1 MRRREFITLLG
12 GVAAG
17 WSFAVRAQ
25 QPAMP
30 VIGFLRS
37 TPAGAFAH
45 LVVAFRQG
53 LSEAGYVEGKNLTIE
68 QRWADNQIDRLP
80 ALVDEL
86 VRRPVNVIVAN
97 VLAALAAKN
106 ATTTVPILFV
116 TGSDPVKDG
125 LVASLNRPGGNVTGV
140 SFISGALGA
149 KRLEILRQLT
159 PNATTLAMLVQ
170 LDADE
175 SVLEQRQVQAAA
187 RATGQQLIVFDV
199 NSAADIESALAT
211 MAARG
216 VGALYVGTGPFTTS
230 HRELLTALA
239 ARNAI
244 PAMYSLREFV
254 AVGGLM
260 SYGASIT
267 DAYRQAG
274 IYAARILKGERPADL
289 PVIQAAKFDFVLNLK
304 TAKAL
309 ALEVP
314 PSLIALADEVID

>member
-1 MRRREFITLLG
+1 M
-12 GVAAG
+12 VA
-17 WSFAVRAQ
+17 
-25 QPAMP
+25 
-30 VIGFLRS
+30 L
-37 TPAGAFAH
+37 
-45 LVVAFRQG
+45 RQG
-53 LSEAGYVEGKNLTIE
+53 LSEAGYVEGKNVTIE

-106 ATTTVPILFV
+106 ATTTIPIVFV

-140 SFISGALGA
+140 SFISGALA
-149 KRLEILRQLT
+149 TKRLEILRQLT
-159 PNATTLAMLVQ
+159 PNATTIAMVVQ

-175 SVLEQRQVQAAA
+175 SVLEQRHVQAAA

-199 NSAADIESALAT
+199 NSAADIESAFAT
-211 MAARG
+211 MATRG
-216 VGALYVGTGPFTTS
+216 VGAIYVGTGPFTTS
-230 HRELLTALA
+230 HRQQLTALA
-239 ARNAI
+239 VRNAI
-244 PAMYSLREFV
+244 PALYPLREFV

-274 IYAARILKGERPADL
+274 IYAARILKGEKPTDL
-289 PVIQAAKFDFVLNLK
+289 PVMQSTKFDFVINLK
-304 TAKAL
+304 AAKTL
-309 ALEVP
+309 GLTVP
-314 PSLIALADEVID
+314 PSLIALADEVVE